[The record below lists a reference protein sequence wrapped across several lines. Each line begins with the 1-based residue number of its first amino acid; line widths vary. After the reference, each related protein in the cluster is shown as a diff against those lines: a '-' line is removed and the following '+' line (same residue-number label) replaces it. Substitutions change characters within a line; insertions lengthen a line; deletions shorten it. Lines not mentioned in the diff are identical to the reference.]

1 MLTLAQF
8 AHIEHNTAHRVTPST
23 VSFGFHS
30 IWKVLFPHQNV
41 INECLL
47 CTQPHIMSL
56 LLDGGSNLDIVY
68 ILYQIIYLCHLAPLS
83 WATLRQDSVCSF
95 YLFVITF
102 FVTLGVIPPCQKSW
116 EQKNKIKVKKNW
128 KTTPFFIFKKFHLK

>member
-1 MLTLAQF
+1 MLVADLGACMYQCDSLKSQVSISTGNNMFNLLKSVSEPGPVLTLAQF
-8 AHIEHNTAHRVTPST
+8 AHIEHNTAHRVTPGT

-83 WATLRQDSVCSF
+83 WGRSCHTAS
-95 YLFVITF
+95 
-102 FVTLGVIPPCQKSW
+102 G
-116 EQKNKIKVKKNW
+116 
-128 KTTPFFIFKKFHLK
+128 

>member
-1 MLTLAQF
+1 MSVSLAWPS
-8 AHIEHNTAHRVTPST
+8 AHIGSICPYRARHNTAHRVTPST

-47 CTQPHIMSL
+47 CTQPHIMSH

-83 WATLRQDSVCSF
+83 WGRRSCLTASGQCLLN
-95 YLFVITF
+95 LFVCHHILCDTWSHSSMSE
-102 FVTLGVIPPCQKSW
+102 VMGTEK
-116 EQKNKIKVKKNW
+116 
-128 KTTPFFIFKKFHLK
+128 

>member
-1 MLTLAQF
+1 MFNLLKSVSQSSLTLGLF

-47 CTQPHIMSL
+47 STQPYIT
-56 LLDGGSNLDIVY
+56 GPGSYHLDIVY
-68 ILYQIIYLCHLAPLS
+68 TLYQIIYLCHQARLS
-83 WATLRQDSVCSF
+83 WGSGVTLCHDSVCSF
-95 YLFVITF
+95 YLFVIAF
-102 FVTLGVIPPCQKSW
+102 FVTLGVIPAHLRSHG
-116 EQKNKIKVKKNW
+116 NRKIKQQ
-128 KTTPFFIFKKFHLK
+128 